1 MARLPGGSRYV
12 KRLTAPAAVCHVS
25 GRRMKSSDAGYRG
38 WPQWQ
43 SESFHAARGSGR
55 RRSSSPHHRANL
67 VPLKAGEAFEYAFGG
82 GGGWGDP
89 LERDPQRVCEDVLDE
104 YVTPEGARR
113 DYGVV
118 LRGSLEALDLTVDF
132 AATQRLRETQRASS
146 VPARPRSGRAAS
158 RGRAEP

>member
-1 MARLPGGSRYV
+1 MAVRIVSR
-12 KRLTAPAAVCHVS
+12 C
-25 GRRMKSSDAGYRG
+25 
-38 WPQWQ
+38 
-43 SESFHAARGSGR
+43 ARASPT
-55 RRSSSPHHRANL
+55 RSVVTHTANL

-118 LRGSLEALDLTVDF
+118 LRGSLEALDLTVDL

-146 VPARPRSGRAAS
+146 DAARPRSGRAAS
-158 RGRAEP
+158 RRRAKRRAVSRRRTKS